1 MLVLTRKVGE
11 RIHIGDGIV
20 VTVVRI
26 QNDKVRIGI
35 EAPAEVSIH
44 REEVYRRVMAAQAAT
59 AANTAC
65 SSPNT
70 TGVANAPLPN
80 AVS

>member
-26 QNDKVRIGI
+26 QNDKVRIGVD
-35 EAPAEVSIH
+35 APGNVPVH
-44 REEVYRRVMAAQAAT
+44 REEVFRRLHDDHSPAET
-59 AANTAC
+59 AD
-65 SSPNT
+65 SIGRVKSPE
-70 TGVANAPLPN
+70 
-80 AVS
+80 S

>member
-26 QNDKVRIGI
+26 QNDKVRIGVD
-35 EAPAEVSIH
+35 APTNVPVH
-44 REEVYRRVMAAQAAT
+44 REEVFRRLQGGSKPAAT
-59 AANTAC
+59 IDSIGRAEPTER
-65 SSPNT
+65 
-70 TGVANAPLPN
+70 
-80 AVS
+80 

>member
-11 RIHIGDGIV
+11 RIHIGDSII

-35 EAPAEVSIH
+35 EAPSSVGVH
-44 REEVYRRVMAAQAAT
+44 REEVYRRVI
-59 AANTAC
+59 
-65 SSPNT
+65 
-70 TGVANAPLPN
+70 APPQPYQS
-80 AVS
+80 AVREDG